1 VSLSPKDAALS
12 GTQRRGANACWGMNP
27 TADKPLPLT
36 ASTTQQ
42 PDTLGE
48 ILDEFEALAQSH
60 GRVAV
65 AELVD
70 AVGPRSYGP
79 FLLVPALSEIS
90 PLGGVPGVPTALA
103 AVVVLF
109 ALQMLWGRK
118 RLWIPAW
125 LARHGVPSAKM
136 NRLVTS
142 TRPIAIRLDRWFHGR
157 LRWLTAGLSIR
168 LAALACIALACMV
181 PPLELFPFASS
192 VPMAAIALIGLA
204 LLVRDGV
211 LMVVAS
217 LLSCGAAWLVVSSLL

>member
-1 VSLSPKDAALS
+1 MTNSVAQS
-12 GTQRRGANACWGMNP
+12 
-27 TADKPLPLT
+27 LPLT
-36 ASTTQQ
+36 ASTNQQ

-48 ILDEFEALAQSH
+48 ILDEFDALAQSH
-60 GRVAV
+60 GQIAV
-65 AELVD
+65 ADLVD

-79 FLLVPALSEIS
+79 FLLVPALLEIS

-125 LARHGVPSAKM
+125 LARRGVPAAKM

-142 TRPIAIRLDRWFHGR
+142 TRPMAVRLDRWFHGR
-157 LRWLTAGLSIR
+157 LRWLTAGLWIR
-168 LAALACIALACMV
+168 LAALACIALACTV

-192 VPMAAIALIGLA
+192 IPMAAIALIGLA

-217 LLSCGAAWLVVSSLL
+217 LLACGAAWLVASSLL